1 LSAAEVAEVPAEV
14 VTVMSTIPADSPGD
28 VAEHEV
34 VDAQLTLVPAVVPN
48 LTVVEPT
55 TKPAPVMATAV
66 PPANRPAPGEIP
78 VMTGAP
84 NVNLSAAEVA
94 DVPPE
99 VVTVMST
106 VPAVSAG
113 EVALHE
119 VVVHEIAVPAV
130 PLKLTVVE
138 PTTKLVPVIV
148 TIVPPPT
155 APAPGVIPVMTGTA
169 T

>member
-1 LSAAEVAEVPAEV
+1 
-14 VTVMSTIPADSPGD
+14 M
-28 VAEHEV
+28 
-34 VDAQLTLVPAVVPN
+34 
-48 LTVVEPT
+48 
-55 TKPAPVMATAV
+55 
-66 PPANRPAPGEIP
+66 GEIP